1 MGLSWTNMWLH
12 FKSPLRVVV
21 QVLWRS
27 RETKSRKRRRLKQ
40 KLDESKRTIAWKDAS
55 PKEFE
60 KAKFACVKLRFA
72 ERMFKLVETKYEM
85 GNVTYEELEK
95 TKLARSEWTAIP

>member
-1 MGLSWTNMWLH
+1 M
-12 FKSPLRVVV
+12 
-21 QVLWRS
+21 
-27 RETKSRKRRRLKQ
+27 KQ

-60 KAKFACVKLRFA
+60 KAKFARDLVTAEIEGDAVAIARVKLRFA

-85 GNVTYEELEK
+85 GNVTYEEFGK